1 MKNRV
6 LAGLL
11 SSFLFATA
19 AHAEHHEAEEKR
31 TVIGMGLSM
40 DGESKPLYSGSMS
53 HMKLWQ
59 DWIQA
64 HNDRDFEKLAS
75 LNSEDFNVY
84 LPNGQ
89 RVVGSAAHRALL
101 EGWIAEANTSW
112 EIWWMIPNDAVN
124 SDGVMEEWLSTGNML
139 TMTDAEG
146 NVSREFHQVD
156 MKIKDGKLSTGYV
169 SSMENIP
176 AP

>member
-40 DGESKPLYSGSMS
+40 DGASKPLYSGSMS

-64 HNDRDFEKLAS
+64 HREAIHGLCF
-75 LNSEDFNVY
+75 VY
-84 LPNGQ
+84 GEYS
-89 RVVGSAAHRALL
+89 SALD
-101 EGWIAEANTSW
+101 
-112 EIWWMIPNDAVN
+112 P
-124 SDGVMEEWLSTGNML
+124 
-139 TMTDAEG
+139 
-146 NVSREFHQVD
+146 FF
-156 MKIKDGKLSTGYV
+156 
-169 SSMENIP
+169 
-176 AP
+176 